1 MADVRDRVLAGSRAG
16 RYLQGVSKL
25 HALWIAG
32 LMVCECG
39 DVPRRQVV
47 GGAPVDASARATDA
61 TTIVGPRHYIR
72 GYPAEIDGEVNAVV
86 EIPSGTTGKFE
97 VDDADGWMHWRPDRD
112 TGEPRE
118 VDYLPFPVNYGMVPR
133 TFAADGDAL
142 DIVVLGRGIER
153 GHVAATR
160 VIGVLLMGDDD
171 ERDDKLIAVP
181 LEPAL
186 ENGFS
191 KLEHLEELD
200 MEYPGAID
208 ILEVW
213 FENYWGAGATN
224 VIGWGDAA
232 EARVI
237 LDDAKDAFARSEVT
251 GRRSARRLPRDE
263 AGLRPRGAQPFGER
277 ARARWSRACRAR
289 FGSAC

>member
-1 MADVRDRVLAGSRAG
+1 
-16 RYLQGVSKL
+16 
-25 HALWIAG
+25 
-32 LMVCECG
+32 MVCECG
-39 DVPRRQVV
+39 DVPRRQIV
-47 GGAPVDASARATDA
+47 GGAPVDASARASDA
-61 TTIVGPRHYIR
+61 MTIIGPRHYIR
-72 GYPAEIDGEVNAVV
+72 GYPAELDGEVNAVV

-97 VDDADGWMHWRPDRD
+97 VDDDDGWMHWQPDRD

-118 VDYLPFPVNYGMVPR
+118 VDYLPFPVNYGMVPQ
-133 TFAADGDAL
+133 TLAADGDAL

-181 LEPAL
+181 LEPEL

-191 KLEHLEELD
+191 MLEQLEELD
-200 MEYPGAID
+200 AEYPGVLD

-224 VIGWGDAA
+224 VIGWGDAD
-232 EARVI
+232 EARAI
-237 LDDAKDAFARSEVT
+237 LDDAKDAFAGARFDTDGAAV
-251 GRRSARRLPRDE
+251 RRVARRGSRDE
-263 AGLRPRGAQPFGER
+263 AGLRPRGARPFAER
-277 ARARWSRACRAR
+277 ARARWSHACRAR